1 MRTRDIK
8 MDKFLEKCLAETGNR
23 ERANETGLP
32 MYGGY
37 GRGGEGHSYRGRSQ
51 FRERFVRR
59 AAKNAWRIDRRGSE
73 EADGAASRSIPSR
86 TMVETVDRIRSKHS
100 IVVAVLF

>member
-23 ERANETGLP
+23 ERAKQGYLC
-32 MYGGY
+32 MGGM
-37 GRGGEGHSYRGRSQ
+37 GVGGEGHSYRGRSQ